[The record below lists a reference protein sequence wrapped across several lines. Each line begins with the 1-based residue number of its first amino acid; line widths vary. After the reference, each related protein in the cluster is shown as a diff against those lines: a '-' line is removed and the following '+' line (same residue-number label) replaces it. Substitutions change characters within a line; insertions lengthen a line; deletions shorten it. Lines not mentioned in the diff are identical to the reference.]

1 MDKKQLQGLTKQYRR
16 IPITSLQ
23 ELGKVIFHN
32 ALTCFKQETEDKI
45 LSVSTDELQMK
56 WAEIKRHITLDDKA
70 YIDDFPDGYFYFVD
84 LWSSD
89 CGDFLLVLKKHH

>member
-1 MDKKQLQGLTKQYRR
+1 MDKNQLQDLTKQYRR

-23 ELGKVIFHN
+23 ELGKVIFQN
-32 ALTCFKQETEDKI
+32 TLTCLIQESEDKI
-45 LSVSTDELQMK
+45 LSVSIDELQMK

-70 YIDDFPDGYFYFVD
+70 YIDDFSDGYFYFFD

-89 CGDFLLVLKKHH
+89 SGELLLVLKKHH